1 MKKKNLKAT
10 MLALGIAILA
20 TGSLVM
26 SFMPADGIMYKEGKA
41 TVINTTLLG
50 KDVRGFKGQ
59 TPLKVYIENDKV
71 VKIEALKNQET
82 PKFFARAKALL
93 AQYEGKN
100 TSKAAKLK
108 VDSVSGATYSS
119 KALKQ
124 NVELAL
130 KYYKKHKK

>member
-1 MKKKNLKAT
+1 MKNLKAT
-10 MLALGIAILA
+10 VPALGIAILA
-20 TGSLVM
+20 TGLLVM

-41 TVINTTLLG
+41 TVVNTTSLG
-50 KDVRGFKGQ
+50 KDIKGFKGQ

-82 PKFFARAKALL
+82 PKFFARAKTLL
-93 AQYEGKN
+93 SQYEGKSA
-100 TSKAAKLK
+100 SKSAKLK
-108 VDSVSGATYSS
+108 VDGVSGATYSS

>member
-1 MKKKNLKAT
+1 
-10 MLALGIAILA
+10 MLALGIAILV
-20 TGSLVM
+20 TSSLVM

-93 AQYEGKN
+93 TQYEGKN
-100 TSKAAKLK
+100 TNKAAKLK
-108 VDSVSGATYSS
+108 VDAVSGATYSS

-130 KYYKKHKK
+130 KYYKKHK

>member
-1 MKKKNLKAT
+1 
-10 MLALGIAILA
+10 MLALGIAILV
-20 TGSLVM
+20 TSSLVM

-50 KDVRGFKGQ
+50 KDVRGFKGR

-93 AQYEGKN
+93 TQYEGKN
-100 TSKAAKLK
+100 TNKAAKLK
-108 VDSVSGATYSS
+108 VDAVSGATYSS

-130 KYYKKHKK
+130 KYYKKHK